1 VPDVPLNRIVRRPF
15 AAAVL
20 VAVIFGLT
28 AWTDVA
34 RLLAQSPRPATNV
47 RFTRI
52 DPAEMQEWLTY
63 LASDELQGRR
73 AFSEGYGLAAQ
84 YVAERLREWGLTPL
98 GANGTYLQPV
108 LVGGYRATRNS
119 VVTLEVNG
127 KTRTFKHGEHV
138 TFPANAGGPQ
148 TLTFETAEFIGPRAE
163 DAARADLAGRLLVIV
178 PDLTP
183 PGAPGASPAGGTPSA
198 TAPGTTPAIPPATT
212 SAARVPP
219 PVPPTPGA
227 VIRYAAPPTAP
238 TAAEEALTRA
248 QAALTQA
255 AAAVAD
261 AQRGLRGARGGRG
274 AAPAGRGAQPAPT
287 PEFTSVQ
294 RLDTPVMPQLTAD
307 DTFFEALFEGSGTSF
322 ADIKARASKGE
333 PQTPVS
339 LRAKVTVAIDHRY
352 ELVSRQIT
360 HNVIGLI
367 EGTDRRL
374 KDTYVVFGAHLD
386 HEGYVQSGATRERG
400 TDGCRRRSPAAQA
413 TVTAAGKTVQR
424 PTPARGAGPAAAGR
438 AGAPSNAAIPVDQ
451 RDVISNGADDDASG
465 STVLLALAKAFAT
478 GPKPKRSV
486 VIVWHTAEENGLQG
500 SRFNADYPA
509 VPLDRVQTVFNLDMV
524 GRDDCDNLEGDFS
537 NTVFVVGADRIS
549 TDLHN
554 VIVETNR
561 TLPSPLALDYELN
574 DPQDPEGVYT
584 RSDHYSYASKGIPV
598 AFFTTGLHPDYH
610 RVTDAA
616 GRIRF
621 DKMARIAQLVYQ
633 SGFAVAHSDATLV
646 RDHKGPRTGF
656 QSPAEILPR

>member
-1 VPDVPLNRIVRRPF
+1 VFLNRVLRRPL

-20 VAVIFGLT
+20 VIAIFGVT
-28 AWTDVA
+28 AWVDVA
-34 RLLAQSPRPATNV
+34 RLLAQSPRPVTNV
-47 RFTRI
+47 RFPRI

-73 AFSEGYGLAAQ
+73 SFSEGYGLAAQ
-84 YVAERLREWGLTPL
+84 YVAERLREWRLKPL

-119 VVTLEVNG
+119 VVTIEVNG
-127 KTRTFKHGEHV
+127 KTRTFKHGEGV
-138 TFPANAGGPQ
+138 TFPANAGGRQ

-163 DAARADLAGRLLVIV
+163 DAARADLAGKLLVIV
-178 PDLTP
+178 PNLTP
-183 PGAPGASPAGGTPSA
+183 PGTPAG
-198 TAPGTTPAIPPATT
+198 TPATPPATT

-274 AAPAGRGAQPAPT
+274 AAPAGRGAQPPPA

-294 RLDTPVMPQLTAD
+294 RLDAPLMPQLSAD
-307 DTFFEALFEGSGTSF
+307 DTFFEAIFEGSGTTF

-339 LRAKVTVAIDHRY
+339 LRARVTITIDHRY

-374 KDTYVVFGAHLD
+374 NDTYVVFGAHLD
-386 HEGYVQSGATRERG
+386 HEGYVQSGATRESS

-438 AGAPSNAAIPVDQ
+438 GGAPSNAAIPVDQ

-524 GRDDCDNLEGDFS
+524 GRDDCDNIEGDFS

-616 GRIRF
+616 GKIRF

-633 SGFAVAHSDATLV
+633 SGFAVAQSDATLV
-646 RDHKGPRTGF
+646 RDNKGPRTGF
-656 QSPAEILPR
+656 QSPAEVLPK